1 VHAGRGVT
9 RTVVSTMN
17 TRRPSPLNTL
27 LEYEER
33 ERDAARMRMHDA
45 HVQAE
50 HARAQA
56 DDLERYRHDYGQRWS
71 RQFRQSGTAEIV
83 QCYQSFMQRL
93 DHAVVQQAAVATH
106 ARQRAD
112 ATVEVLRAH
121 EQRVAAVRKLIER
134 QQQALARAG
143 QRAEQRRDDEF
154 AQRSHARLAA
164 QREAMAAGIAADGS
178 GDEGHGVAVPGPA
191 ADALVRAAMT
201 FPHRDPD
208 ERTTPT

>member
-1 VHAGRGVT
+1 MSVH
-9 RTVVSTMN
+9 
-17 TRRPSPLNTL
+17 RPSALHTL
-27 LEYEER
+27 LEYEAR
-33 ERDAARMRMHDA
+33 ERDAARTRLHDA
-45 HVQAE
+45 LAQAE

-56 DDLERYRHDYGQRWS
+56 EDLERYRHDYGQRWA
-71 RQFRQSGTAEIV
+71 RQFRQSGAAEIV

-93 DHAVVQQAAVATH
+93 DHAVVQQAAAATH
-106 ARQRAD
+106 AQQRAE
-112 ATVEVLRAH
+112 AAIETLRAH
-121 EQRVAAVRKLIER
+121 EQRVAAVHKLIER

-143 QRAEQRRDDEF
+143 QRAGQRQDDEF

-164 QREAMAAGIAADGS
+164 EREATAAGIAAEGN

-201 FPHRDPD
+201 FAHRDPD